1 MNPLIDFTTKTQEEL
16 LELNKTYTQKLYN
29 LNGNNPIYN
38 QILSLRDAVQLEY
51 HERMQLQL
59 HKEKLKQKPE
69 QTIEIGEISGEV
81 FDLDL
86 PEEEKLINNVAF
98 SYTNKAKEQARK
110 EEESKIEIYRYDDPD
125 STT

>member
-59 HKEKLKQKPE
+59 HKEKLKPQPE

-110 EEESKIEIYRYDDPD
+110 EEESKIEIFRYDDPD